1 MTTTSSPVGLYSIAV
16 RGLEV
21 PDLLAWAAGHG
32 IPFVH
37 LRGGQRG
44 YDLATRDPGT
54 LRRWRHASAATV
66 PITGITADT
75 DLADLMTSDRLRRRA
90 AVDQVRR
97 LTDAASALG
106 ASWVRLL
113 ARNPLHP
120 LTVTN
125 NANDDN
131 GDDTDHGAHHD
142 GRAGAGLFDVVE
154 VADLAVPLLIEL
166 HHPLWLA
173 RRPHA
178 ALVRLLTRQPRLRL
192 LADSAQLAHAIDRL
206 HNGPRRNVRGGTGG
220 AMDGVGGGGRAA
232 ERLHR
237 LVPWIEVLH
246 LSDHGPGLTAPGHKL
261 VAGQVSRYIAGGRR
275 VEVAVEWTGADRSPA
290 TALARYREHA
300 AWWAHRHTTS
310 QKAVS

>member
-1 MTTTSSPVGLYSIAV
+1 MTTTSSTASPVGLYSIAV

-21 PDLLAWAAGHG
+21 PDLLAWAARHS

-44 YDLATRDPGT
+44 YDLAAQEPGT
-54 LRRWRHASAATV
+54 LRRWRQTSAATV

-75 DLADLMTSDRLRRRA
+75 DLADLMTSDPLRRRA
-90 AVDQVRR
+90 AVDQVQR
-97 LTDAASALG
+97 LADAAHTLG
-106 ASWVRLL
+106 ASWVRLP

-120 LTVTN
+120 MTETN
-125 NANDDN
+125 NANDDI
-131 GDDTDHGAHHD
+131 GADHDADHDD
-142 GRAGAGLFDVVE
+142 RAGAGLFE

-192 LADSAQLAHAIDRL
+192 LADSAQLARAVARL
-206 HNGPRRNVRGGTGG
+206 HNGPRHSIRNGTGG

-237 LVPWIEVLH
+237 LGPWIGVLH
-246 LSDHGPGLTAPGHKL
+246 LSDHGLGLTAPGHSI
-261 VAGQVSRYIAGGRR
+261 VADQVSRHIAGGRR
-275 VEVAVEWTGADRSPA
+275 VEVAVEWTGADRTPA

-300 AWWAHRHTTS
+300 AWWATRHTTS